1 MVVAVAVEI
10 MVAISSIVIIE
21 AVLELVNF
29 AEVVIAIDFTADFLT
44 YSLLLA
50 AFGFVL

>member
-1 MVVAVAVEI
+1 MAEEI
-10 MVAISSIVIIE
+10 MVAISSVMIIE

-29 AEVVIAIDFTADFLT
+29 AEVVIAIDFTVDFIT

-50 AFGFVL
+50 TSSCVL